1 MIRKWIAGSV
11 AGLGLAS
18 FSAGVARAAQPAFEV
33 LAQVKVSAPGGTTK
47 YIAPGIVTVALF
59 ALALFVICKTSRRV

>member
-1 MIRKWIAGSV
+1 MIRRWFAGGV
-11 AGLGLAS
+11 AGLSLAS
-18 FSAGVARAAQPAFEV
+18 ISASAARAAQPAFEV
-33 LAQVKVSAPGGTTK
+33 LAQVKVSTPGASTR